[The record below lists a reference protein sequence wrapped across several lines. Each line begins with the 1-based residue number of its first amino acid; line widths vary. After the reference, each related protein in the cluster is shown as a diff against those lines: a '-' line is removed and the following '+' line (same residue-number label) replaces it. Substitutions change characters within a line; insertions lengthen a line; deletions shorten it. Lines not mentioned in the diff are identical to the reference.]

1 MLNKKT
7 AGKGSHALAVQ
18 AMQQKRCPLS
28 SALSGFCKG
37 GAARQT
43 IPHRSG
49 APRHEVFPAMVRVRW
64 HRIGINAQMGARP
77 QRCKEV
83 AASKKTGHGIADHR
97 RCWSVLLG
105 MDAQPVALQ
114 PEGLRLRVFKEPR
127 EGSPMPHLT
136 GFFLTTCTGAPC
148 PTWRGI
154 QGGHD
159 AGRRHPVR
167 RPLAA

>member
-1 MLNKKT
+1 
-7 AGKGSHALAVQ
+7 
-18 AMQQKRCPLS
+18 MQQKRCPLS
-28 SALSGFCKG
+28 SALSGLCKG

-43 IPHRSG
+43 LPHRSG

-77 QRCKEV
+77 QRCNEV

-114 PEGLRLRVFKEPR
+114 PEGLRFRVFQRATRGLTHATPDRVFLDNVHWRTMPDVARDPGWPR
-127 EGSPMPHLT
+127 CRTATSCTAAAGSVKSACWAL
-136 GFFLTTCTGAPC
+136 
-148 PTWRGI
+148 
-154 QGGHD
+154 
-159 AGRRHPVR
+159 AGRS
-167 RPLAA
+167 